1 MTLITTLI
9 YLDLTKQRSLLPR
22 NQHFIQKFQAM
33 TFIVPDHPFEHRRGW
48 IFSYINSY
56 SSRNMFRR
64 RASASSRVPNTKKQM
79 KVRGRKPSA
88 FTCLF
93 DVFGTRD
100 EARSPSFRHVF
111 SNETIENYAVT
122 CFPPGGEGTWVFFGL
137 VCAAKLAPRSKKI
150 PLKLIPRSRNG
161 PIFYTPF

>member
-9 YLDLTKQRSLLPR
+9 YLDLTKQRSLPPR

-79 KVRGRKPSA
+79 KVRGRKLSA

-122 CFPPGGEGTWVFFGL
+122 CFPLGGGGALGYFLGWYVPPGTPNWHPVL
-137 VCAAKLAPRSKKI
+137 KKF
-150 PLKLIPRSRNG
+150 P
-161 PIFYTPF
+161 

>member
-1 MTLITTLI
+1 
-9 YLDLTKQRSLLPR
+9 
-22 NQHFIQKFQAM
+22 
-33 TFIVPDHPFEHRRGW
+33 
-48 IFSYINSY
+48 
-56 SSRNMFRR
+56 MFRR

-79 KVRGRKPSA
+79 KARGRKPSA

-122 CFPPGGEGTWVFFGL
+122 CFPPGGRALGYFLGWYVPPNWHPVL
-137 VCAAKLAPRSKKI
+137 KKF
-150 PLKLIPRSRNG
+150 P
-161 PIFYTPF
+161 